1 MDAYDI
7 HQTIFQAWQ
16 RLATRSDSASINKTF
31 GEVLVYVETTG
42 GLATVKNVKVVD
54 GKIILETK

>member
-7 HQTIFQAWQ
+7 HQLIFQAWQ
-16 RLATRSDSASINKTF
+16 RLANNNDATTVKKAWSQ
-31 GEVLVYVETTG
+31 VPVYVKIDG
-42 GLATVKNVKVVD
+42 QVSAVSSVTVED